1 MFLSALDR
9 ALIRHVLNFVWVKNL
24 QTAPVDSFYGPLSI
38 KADKMYSY
46 IFLKKKYKIAMTSHS
61 ASQKV
66 IINHY
71 YKIFQIHFLYS
82 LRKHPFLLAL
92 CTTTFQFIIRHYKC
106 LRLTRLH
113 DNIVEYAFQ
122 VWVFCPRDSLSSW
135 RKSQF
140 HVAPKKGNVYIPNIY
155 VS

>member
-1 MFLSALDR
+1 
-9 ALIRHVLNFVWVKNL
+9 
-24 QTAPVDSFYGPLSI
+24 
-38 KADKMYSY
+38 
-46 IFLKKKYKIAMTSHS
+46 MTSHS

-71 YKIFQIHFLYS
+71 YKIFQIHFLYC

-92 CTTTFQFIIRHYKC
+92 CTTTFQFIIQHYKC
-106 LRLTRLH
+106 LPLTRLH

-140 HVAPKKGNVYIPNIY
+140 HVAPKKGNMYIPNIY